1 MTSLVSVLVAPHH
14 MVDGRDESRID
25 WNGEEL
31 FKRDHL
37 ISCEDAWREKM
48 GQGTSVKRKEH
59 VNGASDNSK

>member
-25 WNGEEL
+25 RNGEEL

-37 ISCEDAWREKM
+37 ISCEDAWKEKTEQEK
-48 GQGTSVKRKEH
+48 GVIGKEPA
-59 VNGASDNSK
+59 NGATDNNK